1 MPNAESDLDIYV
13 ALSRDADIREIDA
26 MKLIRRS
33 IRDRKTARE
42 LVHDQ
47 VRVAAES
54 GNLSLTL
61 GAIDQDSWTPVMD
74 GGRLRTEVDCGPRPV
89 VDRRRLCRM
98 PNAKARFCPDARR
111 AAWRCWRVRL
121 RVLTLVLGCIRIP
134 ERV

>member
-1 MPNAESDLDIYV
+1 MPNAESGLDIYV

-47 VRVAAES
+47 VRVAAEA

-61 GAIDQDSWTPVMD
+61 GAIDQNSWA
-74 GGRLRTEVDCGPRPV
+74 PV
-89 VDRRRLCRM
+89 VD
-98 PNAKARFCPDARR
+98 
-111 AAWRCWRVRL
+111 
-121 RVLTLVLGCIRIP
+121 GG
-134 ERV
+134 